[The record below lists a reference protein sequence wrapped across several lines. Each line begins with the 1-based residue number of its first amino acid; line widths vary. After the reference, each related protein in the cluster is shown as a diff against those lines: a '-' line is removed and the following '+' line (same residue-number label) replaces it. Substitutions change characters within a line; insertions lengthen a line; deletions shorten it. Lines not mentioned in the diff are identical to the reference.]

1 MSLDKLLNELVS
13 QKLQTQTRRHF
24 LLDCVSKMGGL
35 AIAPLLFGCELGKNG
50 TLNGGLNLSDRDLNL
65 QT

>member
-35 AIAPLLFGCELGKNG
+35 AMAPLLFGCELGKNG
-50 TLNGGLNLSDRDLNL
+50 TANGGLN
-65 QT
+65 